1 MVYNSAK
8 NQKVIGTSVDVMG
21 SYPEYDDYTR
31 ALNGKQFAIGW
42 NGTIIP
48 SHSASTGKDSIT
60 FYGVYDKNATGT
72 GGGGWVTHGVCP
84 PGRAM
89 RAAVMQA
96 GFPLPL
102 GMNGGY
108 YSVAMESNPT
118 TGITVNNTSNF
129 PIQIVM
135 WTEGSGPSMRIYAKV
150 IQLLP

>member
-1 MVYNSAK
+1 
-8 NQKVIGTSVDVMG
+8 
-21 SYPEYDDYTR
+21 DDNTR

-42 NGTIIP
+42 NGTILP
-48 SHSASTGKDSIT
+48 PHTASHGQEGIT
-60 FYGVYDKNATGT
+60 FYGVYDKNATGN
-72 GGGGWVTHGVCP
+72 GGGGYVTHGACP

-102 GMNGGY
+102 GMTGGF

-118 TGITVNNTSNF
+118 TGITVNNTSDF
-129 PIQIVM
+129 PVKIVM

-150 IQLLP
+150 IQFLP